1 MKKFLFGLITFIVCL
16 FIINRYTHDK
26 KNAVVKTPATMTRI
40 YNATKDTVLV
50 YVTLGATPGCI
61 QNVMNVAW
69 VTDSVAGQNG
79 LQGTFKLAPGDSTV
93 AYAPDSLGFNGVISF
108 NSPPNN
114 CPDTTLFPT
123 GVNQYEFMINN
134 AYQGVNAQESIN
146 TSCVHGVN
154 CVIAV
159 SMKTLNPFNAGST
172 IPVIDGFTNTLDR
185 NALIA
190 GVYPYGC
197 DTCTG
202 TKTPLPCITYPQ
214 PAHKNSVCQV
224 QRNAIQ
230 SGGLIKVVYMGNSD
244 IDNIKQGYTK
254 ATVIKYEVE
263 SCGYIL
269 QLENGNKLMPDNLND
284 SLKIDSLKVWIKF
297 LLPKKQPITTC
308 MAGKTATIADIK
320 KR

>member
-1 MKKFLFGLITFIVCL
+1 MKKLFLIIVAACISL
-16 FIINRYTHDK
+16 FAIQRCELNETDK
-26 KNAVVKTPATMTRI
+26 VIASASTMTKV
-40 YNATKDTVLV
+40 YNVTKDTVLV

-61 QNVMNVAW
+61 QNVMNIPW
-69 VTDSVAGQNG
+69 VTDSVAGQRG
-79 LQGTFKLAPGDSTV
+79 LQGTFKLAPGDSTI

-108 NSPPNN
+108 NGQPSN
-114 CPDTTLFPT
+114 CPDTTLYPT
-123 GVNQYEFMINN
+123 GINQYEFMINN
-134 AYQGVNAQESIN
+134 AFQGVNAQESIN
-146 TSCVHGVN
+146 ISCVHGVN
-154 CVIAV
+154 CVIRV
-159 SMKTLNPFNAGST
+159 DVNTLNQFNAGPT
-172 IPVIDGFTNTLDR
+172 IPIIQGFANTLDR
-185 NALIA
+185 NTLVA

-202 TKTPLPCITYPQ
+202 TKTPLPCIIYPQ
-214 PAHKNSVCQV
+214 PAHINSVCQV

-230 SGGLIKVVYMGNSD
+230 SGGLIKVIYMGNSD
-244 IDNIKQGYTK
+244 IDNVKQGYTK

-297 LLPKKQPITTC
+297 LLPKKQPMTTC